1 MWGSQCFSV
10 CPLLFILYINDIVNC
25 SKLLKFILFA
35 DNTNIFFSNKNHKF
49 VFDNLN
55 KELDNL
61 SVWFKT
67 NKLSLKVK
75 KTNYSVFGE
84 KNIMNNNSNCL

>member
-1 MWGSQCFSV
+1 M
-10 CPLLFILYINDIVNC
+10 VNC

-35 DNTNIFFSNKNHKF
+35 DDINIFFSDKNHKF
-49 VFDNLN
+49 VFDTLN

-67 NKLSLKVK
+67 NKLSLNVK
-75 KTNYSVFGE
+75 KTNYIAFDE
-84 KNIMNNNSNCL
+84 KNITNNNSELFKDNNVITKVYSSKFLGS